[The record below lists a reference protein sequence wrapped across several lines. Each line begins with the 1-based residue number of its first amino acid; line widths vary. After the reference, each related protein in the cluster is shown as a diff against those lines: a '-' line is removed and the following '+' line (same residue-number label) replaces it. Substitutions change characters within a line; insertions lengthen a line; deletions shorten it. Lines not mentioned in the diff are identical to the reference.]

1 LRDEIQALL
10 SDGKWQLASLA
21 SLDDSDGQ
29 FGISNNCRVD
39 LLLGRQ
45 QFGGDSPSG
54 FVALIEQF

>member
-1 LRDEIQALL
+1 L

-54 FVALIEQF
+54 FVALVEQF